1 MKRRKKGKSL
11 NKLKA
16 IFLIVFIATAF
27 KLNADTPKAEATTT
41 PTIIEYHVSKGQT
54 LWGIA
59 KNFRK
64 EHEDIRQVIYEIE
77 QLNELENATIYEGQT
92 LKIKIEE

>member
-1 MKRRKKGKSL
+1 M
-11 NKLKA
+11 
-16 IFLIVFIATAF
+16 
-27 KLNADTPKAEATTT
+27 
-41 PTIIEYHVSKGQT
+41 SKGQT

-64 EHEDIRQVIYEIE
+64 EHEDIRQVVYEIE